1 MEENF
6 ESLPSDIKWIF
17 EEGNLCDYPTGILCP
32 SRLKALI
39 RHLELEGKLY
49 QYKCEKLI

>member
-17 EEGNLCDYPTGILCP
+17 EKGNIDDSSDGIISP
-32 SRLKALI
+32 KRLKALI
-39 RHLELEGKLY
+39 RHLELEGKLF
-49 QYKCEKLI
+49 QYKSERLI